1 MRKALLVGINE
12 YSHCSLKCCHNDVD
26 ELELLLKNNENG
38 DPNFDIAKCYDI
50 KKKGD
55 LKEKIK
61 ECFDGDSDVALFYFS
76 GHGYIDNFGGYLV
89 TPDFDKND
97 YGVSL
102 QEVLLIV
109 NGSKVKNKI
118 VIIDS
123 CHSGYLGENLSLN
136 QDCSIIK
143 DGVTILTACRKD
155 ELSEERDVHGV
166 FTELLI
172 EALKGGAS
180 DILGRIT
187 AASVYAYIDKNLS
200 AWEQRPVF
208 KTNISQFISLRD
220 VKPRIEK
227 EVLRRA
233 MMYFSN
239 KDHMIE
245 LDPSFEYTNDPKYEF
260 KYVEPYA
267 NESNV
272 IKFKDLQ
279 KLESVGLV
287 SPEGEEHMYFAAMNY
302 KKCKLTSIGK
312 QYYKL
317 VKNNKV

>member
-1 MRKALLVGINE
+1 MRKALLVGINK
-12 YSHCSLKCCHNDVD
+12 YPNNPLKCCCNDVD
-26 ELELLLKNNENG
+26 ELEVLLKNDENG
-38 DPNFDIAKCYDI
+38 DPNFDIAKYYDI
-50 KKKGD
+50 KTKGD
-55 LKEKIK
+55 LKGKIK
-61 ECFDGDSDVALFYFS
+61 ECFQGDSDVALFYFS
-76 GHGYIDNFGGYLV
+76 GHGYIDNLGGYLV
-89 TPDFDKND
+89 TPDFSEND
-97 YGVSL
+97 YGVSMHD
-102 QEVLLIV
+102 VLEIV
-109 NGSKVKNKI
+109 NDSKVKNKI

-123 CHSGYLGENLSLN
+123 CYSGYLGENLSSGKNYNLIN
-136 QDCSIIK
+136 

-155 ELSEERDVHGV
+155 ELAEERDKHGI

-172 EALKGGAS
+172 EALEGGAS

-187 AASVYAYIDKNLS
+187 AASIYAYIDKNLS

-208 KTNISQFISLRD
+208 KTNISQFISLRN
-220 VKPRIEK
+220 VKSRIEK

-233 MMYFSN
+233 MMYFSD
-239 KDHMIE
+239 KDYMIE
-245 LDPSFEYTNDPKYEF
+245 LDPSFEYTNDPKYNF

-267 NESNV
+267 NKNNV

-287 SPEGEEHMYFAAMNY
+287 SPEGEEHMYFAAMNR

-317 VKNNKV
+317 VNSNKI